1 MRRYTLDPVGVFLLS
16 LRQLYRRLPV
26 WIQINFLGLLFSLPV
41 VTFPAA
47 QAGLYYAIREG
58 LLERLDGRNTP
69 RTVFFQGFRRYFIRS
84 MVTLAIDLVVGAIII
99 YSFFFWA
106 SSETPF
112 LNYVAAIS
120 LYFGI
125 FWLVCQPFLFPVFVE
140 YPELPPVAVLKQTM
154 LLVVS
159 RPLYTLLTAM
169 LVAILN
175 FFGLVLL
182 GPVLLVLGA
191 LVALITIQALW
202 LMQDQEL
209 PDLREDNDKRA
220 ERL

>member
-1 MRRYTLDPVGVFLLS
+1 
-16 LRQLYRRLPV
+16 
-26 WIQINFLGLLFSLPV
+26 
-41 VTFPAA
+41 
-47 QAGLYYAIREG
+47 
-58 LLERLDGRNTP
+58 
-69 RTVFFQGFRRYFIRS
+69 
-84 MVTLAIDLVVGAIII
+84 
-99 YSFFFWA
+99 
-106 SSETPF
+106 
-112 LNYVAAIS
+112 VAAIS

-209 PDLREDNDKRA
+209 PDLREDNDTRA

>member
-1 MRRYTLDPVGVFLLS
+1 VFLLS
-16 LRQLYRRLPV
+16 LRQLYRQLPV
-26 WIQINFLGLLFSLPV
+26 WIQINLLGLVFSLPI

-47 QAGLYYAIREG
+47 QAALYYAVREG
-58 LLERLDGRNTP
+58 LLDRLDGRNSP
-69 RTVFFQGFRRYFIRS
+69 RAVFFRGLRRYFIRS
-84 MVTLAIDLVVGAIII
+84 TLTLAIDLIGGAIIL

-106 SSETPF
+106 SSDIPV

-120 LYFGI
+120 IYFGI

-154 LLVVS
+154 LLVVA

-175 FFGLVLL
+175 CFGLVLL
-182 GPVLLVLGA
+182 GPVLLVLSA
-191 LVALITIQALW
+191 LVALVTIQALW
-202 LMQDQEL
+202 LMQDRAL
-209 PDLREDNDKRA
+209 PDLPDDKKA
-220 ERL
+220 GHL